1 MLNVIIDVVLLLI
14 LLGCAWKGYRS
25 GLISGVF
32 AILALVVAVYGAD
45 LVADTYSGEFTS
57 VVEPFASGLVDRAST
72 GAWEGFTEQ
81 GITPDVYTEAYE
93 TLRGIGFMGSAA
105 ENIAR
110 ELAAGV
116 SEGGHVLKVAMVE
129 LLCIKVAYVLTVA
142 IFFVLIAIV
151 FAVIG
156 NIINLEFRLPG
167 LELINGMLGTVF
179 GIARGLIICFALAW
193 LMRFTGM
200 AVKESVV
207 ENTVL
212 LGWLMR
218 VNPLVGL
225 LGL

>member
-57 VVEPFASGLVDRAST
+57 VVEPFASGLVDRASSA
-72 GAWEGFTEQ
+72 AWDEFDAQ
-81 GITPDVYTEAYE
+81 GVTPDVYTEAYE
-93 TLRGIGFMGSAA
+93 TLRGVGFMRSAA

-110 ELAAGV
+110 EVSSGV
-116 SEGGHVLKVAMVE
+116 TEGGHILKVAMVD
-129 LLCIKVAYVLTVA
+129 LLCVKVAYVLTVA
-142 IFFVLIAIV
+142 VFFILIAII

-179 GIARGLIICFALAW
+179 GIVRGLIICFALAW
-193 LMRFTGM
+193 LLRFTGM

-207 ENTVL
+207 DNTL
-212 LGWLMR
+212 LLNWLMEA
-218 VNPLVGL
+218 NPLVGL

>member
-1 MLNVIIDVVLLLI
+1 MLNVIIDVILLLI

-57 VVEPFASGLVDRAST
+57 VVEPFASGLVDRAAAEAGET
-72 GAWEGFTEQ
+72 FEAQ
-81 GITPDVYTEAYE
+81 GITPDVYTEAFE
-93 TLRGIGFMGSAA
+93 ILRGVGFMRSAA
-105 ENIAR
+105 ENIAG
-110 ELAAGV
+110 EVASTV
-116 SEGGHVLKVAMVE
+116 TEGGHVLKVAMVQ
-129 LLCIKVAYVLTVA
+129 LLCVKVAYILTVTV
-142 IFFVLIAIV
+142 FFVLIAIA

-179 GIARGLIICFALAW
+179 GLARGLMICFALAW
-193 LMRFTGM
+193 LLRFTGM
-200 AVKESVV
+200 VIKESVV
-207 ENTVL
+207 DSTVL
-212 LGWLMR
+212 LNWLMGI
-218 VNPLVGL
+218 NPLVGM